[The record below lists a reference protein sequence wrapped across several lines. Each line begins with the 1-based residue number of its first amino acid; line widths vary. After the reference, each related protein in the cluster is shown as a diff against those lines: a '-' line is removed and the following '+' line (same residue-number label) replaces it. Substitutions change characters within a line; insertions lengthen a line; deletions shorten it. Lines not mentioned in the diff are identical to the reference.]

1 MRYTYLHVGALTAI
15 GNAQIGRDAEW
26 RAMHRRPDALPLP
39 GEPERD
45 DRSPSW
51 LARLARRRPAARARR
66 AAS

>member
-39 GEPERD
+39 DEPARD
-45 DRSPSW
+45 GWAAGWR
-51 LARLARRRPAARARR
+51 LRLARRRPAARANR
-66 AAS
+66 ALG